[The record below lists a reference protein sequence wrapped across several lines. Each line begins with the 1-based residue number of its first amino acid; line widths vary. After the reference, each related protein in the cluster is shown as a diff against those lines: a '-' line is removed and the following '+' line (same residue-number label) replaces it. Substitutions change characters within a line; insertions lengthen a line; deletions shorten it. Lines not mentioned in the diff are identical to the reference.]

1 MTSSEVDE
9 NGKPITA
16 SIEITAEDSLKDVAA
31 KINSQSKTTFV
42 AASIVD
48 NRLILTNTKMGD
60 KNFDRRQCRRRVRDR
75 FNCDNDAGQPAI
87 FELDGMKITRDS
99 NSVTDVIDGV
109 TLTLAKKSEE
119 HVTLSLA
126 NDTSKVVD
134 AVQGLVDQYNKLD
147 EFYR

>member
-1 MTSSEVDE
+1 MTGSQVAQSSKTALNVSGQLSLTSSEVDE

-60 KNFDRRQCRRRVRDR
+60 K
-75 FNCDNDAGQPAI
+75 I
-87 FELDGMKITRDS
+87 S
-99 NSVTDVIDGV
+99 
-109 TLTLAKKSEE
+109 
-119 HVTLSLA
+119 
-126 NDTSKVVD
+126 
-134 AVQGLVDQYNKLD
+134 
-147 EFYR
+147 

>member
-1 MTSSEVDE
+1 MTGSQVAQSSKTALNVSGQLSLTSSEVDE

-60 KNFDRRQCRRRVRDR
+60 KISFDRRQCRRRVRDR
-75 FNCDNDAGQPAI
+75 FNCDNDARPTGY

-109 TLTLAKKSEE
+109 T
-119 HVTLSLA
+119 
-126 NDTSKVVD
+126 
-134 AVQGLVDQYNKLD
+134 
-147 EFYR
+147 